1 MKGFAMYQTA
11 FELRNGLINN
21 KLSKLLYSHVV
32 GHGLTIRADYITK
45 INGFSSNVWCE
56 DIYLTGL
63 LFNNGIDI
71 IPLTSMDKC
80 KLVLDDDIEISL
92 PIEEYLSGD
101 KVEKVKQEDG
111 TYSILL
117 KDVSEVIVK

>member
-1 MKGFAMYQTA
+1 
-11 FELRNGLINN
+11 
-21 KLSKLLYSHVV
+21 
-32 GHGLTIRADYITK
+32 
-45 INGFSSNVWCE
+45 
-56 DIYLTGL
+56 
-63 LFNNGIDI
+63 
-71 IPLTSMDKC
+71 MDKC
-80 KLVLDDDIEISL
+80 KLVLDNDIEISL